1 MKRRSFSY
9 QRRFITTTVFIFAIF
24 IVLAGVLQYE
34 REKDYLLDKLEEQL
48 SIYTNTIG
56 GFISV
61 AGVDRDNIG
70 LFLKSLPDTTMRV
83 TIMGS
88 GGDVL
93 FDSEVANVAILPNH
107 IDRPEIAIAKSS
119 GTGDNLRQSV
129 STGRYYYY
137 YAKHL
142 NDHYVRCAVPYNV
155 SITSTLE
162 TNKLFIYYYAVLFVI
177 ILLFIIYLSH
187 LYSRIQSSNEQL
199 TNEKE
204 KIYQHLLITNEGVA
218 IFTVDKNEIISNEYF
233 SQYINT
239 ISSSQI
245 SNFSDIFKL
254 KEFNYINEYIE
265 SSHVDVFNPRNLRS
279 KSFTINKNNK
289 TFVMTVII
297 FSDNSF
303 EISINDITARIEQE
317 ELKKQLTQNI
327 AHELKTPVSSI
338 QGFME
343 TIINNPSL
351 PVEKQ
356 RFFIERSYNQAIRL
370 SSLVTDMALLNKIE
384 GSTNSLKQEIV
395 NVKQLFDSVLNDV
408 YLQLDKKQVYVS
420 NLLPNNILVH
430 GDRSLLYSALR
441 NLVDNSLLYAGEHFN
456 ITINCYREDEKFYY
470 FSYYDTGIGVDES
483 HFTRIFDRFYRVDEG
498 RSRKIGGTG
507 LGLSIVK
514 NAINLHKGT
523 ITTKHHEGGGL
534 EFIFSLAK

>member
-1 MKRRSFSY
+1 
-9 QRRFITTTVFIFAIF
+9 
-24 IVLAGVLQYE
+24 
-34 REKDYLLDKLEEQL
+34 
-48 SIYTNTIG
+48 
-56 GFISV
+56 
-61 AGVDRDNIG
+61 
-70 LFLKSLPDTTMRV
+70 
-83 TIMGS
+83 
-88 GGDVL
+88 
-93 FDSEVANVAILPNH
+93 
-107 IDRPEIAIAKSS
+107 
-119 GTGDNLRQSV
+119 
-129 STGRYYYY
+129 
-137 YAKHL
+137 
-142 NDHYVRCAVPYNV
+142 
-155 SITSTLE
+155 
-162 TNKLFIYYYAVLFVI
+162 
-177 ILLFIIYLSH
+177 
-187 LYSRIQSSNEQL
+187 
-199 TNEKE
+199 
-204 KIYQHLLITNEGVA
+204 
-218 IFTVDKNEIISNEYF
+218 
-233 SQYINT
+233 
-239 ISSSQI
+239 
-245 SNFSDIFKL
+245 
-254 KEFNYINEYIE
+254 
-265 SSHVDVFNPRNLRS
+265 
-279 KSFTINKNNK
+279 
-289 TFVMTVII
+289 MTVII